1 MTREELRRAYANAFI
16 KLVMDHAAAAAA
28 AGVDVSATEERTI
41 VINALRDSIAFFSN
55 PDHWSE
61 TE

>member
-1 MTREELRRAYANAFI
+1 MTNEELKQAYANAFI
-16 KLVMDHAAAAAA
+16 KLVMEDAAAT
-28 AGVDVSATEERTI
+28 GVDMSAMEERTI
-41 VINALRDSIAFFSN
+41 VISALRDSIAFFSN

>member
-1 MTREELRRAYANAFI
+1 MTNEELRQAYANAFI
-16 KLVMDHAAAAAA
+16 KLVMEDATASGA
-28 AGVDVSATEERTI
+28 DMSATEQRTI